1 MLPLIML
8 AQTRPVNKILSLS
21 KNEHFQQLT
30 HCTSSVNTGSGI
42 LLQQP
47 SLEGAHNLRFANL
60 KSIGFNV
67 AIILITLRFIC
78 LRIVLIGQGHTCRYN
93 AEPF

>member
-8 AQTRPVNKILSLS
+8 AQTRPVNRILSLS

-42 LLQQP
+42 LLHQP
-47 SLEGAHNLRFANL
+47 SSEGAYNLRFASL
-60 KSIGFNV
+60 KLIGFNV
-67 AIILITLRFIC
+67 AIIYSSIAFLNLFS
-78 LRIVLIGQGHTCRYN
+78 
-93 AEPF
+93 